1 MKMSRLFVLAAL
13 LMFPAVQAQTD
24 ERRTVETFFEAF
36 HARDTTALSRMF
48 EPSASLH
55 TVVVRP
61 TGNSVKAESI
71 ADFLKGMA
79 SIPAGMR
86 FEEKLTSWSVD
97 TSGELASVWT
107 DYEFYVDGKLSHR
120 GVNCFVLYK
129 SADGWKILS
138 LQDTRKR

>member
-1 MKMSRLFVLAAL
+1 MTIRLIILAAL
-13 LMFPAVQAQTD
+13 LIFPALRAQTD
-24 ERRTVETFFEAF
+24 ERRAVEVFFEAF

-48 EPSASLH
+48 EPGASLH

-61 TGNSVKAESI
+61 TGNMAKAETI

-79 SIPAGMR
+79 SIPAGLR
-86 FEEKLTSWSVD
+86 FEEKLTSWSID
-97 TSGELASVWT
+97 SSGELANVWT

-129 SADGWKILS
+129 FAEGWKILS
-138 LQDTRKR
+138 LADTRKK